1 MNDEIIFRI
10 NVDNI
15 LKNYSNEDEIN
26 IRKDIEFVKN
36 ISGKNILSMEMI
48 GKIILDYTK
57 CSK

>member
-15 LKNYSNEDEIN
+15 LKNYSKEDEIN